1 MCGNEQY
8 GRSDGTFRLN
18 TTGSYRIAR
27 LYMDKYFVALKFQE
41 LRYLQNMFHI
51 VQNQLNLYITALSDL
66 MTYVISAL
74 SSDTYVEPAA
84 NASNLILYP
93 RLFEELKTIL

>member
-1 MCGNEQY
+1 
-8 GRSDGTFRLN
+8 
-18 TTGSYRIAR
+18 
-27 LYMDKYFVALKFQE
+27 MDKNILALKFQE
-41 LRYLQNMFHI
+41 LRNLQYMFHI

-74 SSDTYVEPAA
+74 RSDTYVEPAA

-93 RLFEELKTIL
+93 RLF